1 MTHIKIL
8 YWKFLEL
15 SKITDDFV
23 LLNFDFKIFMNLV
36 QAGN

>member
-15 SKITDDFV
+15 SKIADDFV